1 LFHIGKVCNHNLS
14 SPHFSDEVSMNRKV
28 HSCFLV
34 RTHRLAFL
42 DVISTQV
49 NQEEADVSARLN
61 SLERSLKSLEESL
74 SSSAADMHEKLNM
87 LLSRGNAK
95 CACAAPCDATAHE
108 TADRRLD
115 SLDRKLNMIA
125 EAVGVRV
132 RAKEE
137 EDAEDR
143 KRLKERLKEA
153 LALEKQG
160 KLRSANQDEK
170 ESWAEYIFGIAQP
183 NGRIGKMGS
192 RCMRPNPQ

>member
-1 LFHIGKVCNHNLS
+1 MAKTEEDTG
-14 SPHFSDEVSMNRKV
+14 E
-28 HSCFLV
+28 
-34 RTHRLAFL
+34 RLKA
-42 DVISTQV
+42 V
-49 NQEEADVSARLN
+49 
-61 SLERSLKSLEESL
+61 ERSLKLLEEAL
-74 SSSAADMHEKLNM
+74 RNTAADMHEKLNM
-87 LLSRGNAK
+87 ILSRGNAK

-125 EAVGVRV
+125 EAVGVCV
-132 RAKEE
+132 RAKED

-143 KRLKERLKEA
+143 KQLKERLKEA

-183 NGRIGKMGS
+183 NVRVGKMGS
-192 RCMRPNPQ
+192 RCMPP